1 MLAKIKGYGIA
12 GIQAYPV
19 ETEVDVSSGL
29 PAVLLVGLA
38 DTAIRESKE
47 RVKSAIKNAGFE
59 WPYERVTI
67 SLLPADIK
75 KEGVLFDLG
84 IALGILAATGQINPA
99 HLQHHIFAAG
109 LGLDGSLQPI
119 AGTLP
124 IALAM
129 AQSSIQSII
138 VSQHNAAEAA
148 IVEGIRCYPA
158 STLREVVEF
167 LHNQANIL
175 PFIHQTSPTPGQQQ
189 VYTSDFSEIKGQHLA
204 KRAVEVAVA
213 GWHNILFVGPPG
225 SGKTMLAKRIP
236 TIMPPLT
243 RQEALE
249 ITNIHSAAGT
259 QSAKDGIIFT
269 RPFRNPHHTASHIS
283 LVGGGSVPK
292 PGEISLA
299 HRGVLFLDEL
309 PEFNR
314 NCLEALRQPL
324 EENSI
329 TVCRQHQ
336 TAVFPASF
344 LLTAAMNPC
353 PCGFYSDRH
362 KPCRCNPNKIQR
374 YHNKISGPLLDRIDI
389 HVELSS
395 LAYQELTS
403 SKETESSITIRARV
417 EKAGIKQKERFQS
430 EGILYNSQM
439 NIPLIKKYCNLQAN
453 AEKLLEMAMLE
464 LRLSARA
471 FDKILKVSRTIADLE
486 ESSCI
491 KEEHIAEAIQ
501 YRSLDRGL

>member
-1 MLAKIKGYGIA
+1 MPLSEKAKKELNLRSKMPGLSGPTKGS
-12 GIQAYPV
+12 P
-19 ETEVDVSSGL
+19 S
-29 PAVLLVGLA
+29 
-38 DTAIRESKE
+38 
-47 RVKSAIKNAGFE
+47 
-59 WPYERVTI
+59 
-67 SLLPADIK
+67 ADIK

-99 HLQHHIFAAG
+99 HLEQHVCAAG

-124 IALAM
+124 IALEM
-129 AQSSIQSII
+129 AKTPIRNII
-138 VSQHNAAEAA
+138 VCQHNAAEAA

-158 STLREVVEF
+158 STLREVVEL
-167 LHNQANIL
+167 LHNQISIL
-175 PFIHQTSPTPGQQQ
+175 PFIHHAPARQDQQHR
-189 VYTSDFSEIKGQHLA
+189 YALDFSEIKGQYLA

-213 GWHNILFVGPPG
+213 GWHNLLFIGPPG

-243 RQEALE
+243 REEALE
-249 ITNIHSAAGT
+249 ITNIHSAAGA
-259 QSAKDGIIFT
+259 QAAKNGIMFT

-283 LVGGGSVPK
+283 LVGGGSIPK

-324 EENSI
+324 EENTV

-353 PCGFYSDRH
+353 PCGYYSDRR

-374 YHNKISGPLLDRIDI
+374 YHDRISGPLIDRIDI
-389 HVELSS
+389 HVELAS
-395 LAYQELTS
+395 LAYHDLTA
-403 SKETESSITIRARV
+403 TTIAESSEVIRARV
-417 EKAGIKQKERFQS
+417 EKAGIIQAERFRS
-430 EGILYNSQM
+430 EKIRYNSQM
-439 NIPLIKKYCNLQAN
+439 NPALIKTHCIMHKP
-453 AEKLLEMAMLE
+453 AEELLRTAMIE
-464 LRLSARA
+464 LGMSARA
-471 FDKILKVSRTIADLE
+471 YDKILKVSRTIADLAGATHIDE
-486 ESSCI
+486 D
-491 KEEHIAEAIQ
+491 HIAEAIQ
-501 YRSLDRGL
+501 YRNLDKTCIHIT